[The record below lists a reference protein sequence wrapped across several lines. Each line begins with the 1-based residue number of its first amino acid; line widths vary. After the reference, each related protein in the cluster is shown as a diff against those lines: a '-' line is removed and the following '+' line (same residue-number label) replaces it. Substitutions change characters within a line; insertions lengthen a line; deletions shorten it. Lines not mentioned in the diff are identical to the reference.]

1 MSDYFNKLPNI
12 DYVSRLKDSKINDY
26 IKVKN
31 LFRRGYIREDIFQ
44 DIMFFTKY
52 KIKGDD
58 RPDNVSQKVYETPD
72 LDWLVL
78 ISNNIIN
85 IQNEW
90 PLSADDFDE
99 YLMEKYGS
107 YETIHSGIHHYES
120 IEVTNK
126 EGIVLL
132 PAGLQIDQDFNF
144 TYLDSDGITYNKR
157 PAQAVTN
164 YQYESSIEDEKR
176 NIFLLKPSYVATIED
191 DIENI
196 MSYGKGSTQY
206 VSKTLKRADN
216 IKLFS

>member
-1 MSDYFNKLPNI
+1 M
-12 DYVSRLKDSKINDY
+12 
-26 IKVKN
+26 
-31 LFRRGYIREDIFQ
+31 
-44 DIMFFTKY
+44 
-52 KIKGDD
+52 
-58 RPDNVSQKVYETPD
+58 
-72 LDWLVL
+72 
-78 ISNNIIN
+78 
-85 IQNEW
+85 
-90 PLSADDFDE
+90 
-99 YLMEKYGS
+99 
-107 YETIHSGIHHYES
+107 
-120 IEVTNK
+120 
-126 EGIVLL
+126 L

-176 NIFLLKPSYVATIED
+176 NIFLLKPSYVAIIED